1 MDRVKALLSWLKD
14 LALRGFAIFQA
25 NKMSVYSGYAT
36 LFIVTAIFP
45 CIILIISIVNLL
57 PGYSTKDVADIF
69 FQILPDLGP
78 IREFVESMM
87 TNLKSQSGGLLAS
100 AAAVTTLWSA
110 SKGVSAVQKGLNQLD
125 EAPVMTPA
133 LDAELGDD
141 SDAALGE
148 ESDAESCEEPGA
160 ESGEDSDAALTAAL
174 DENLDADLGEEP
186 GEAADEDPDE
196 DPSEDADAEDKAA
209 KKEKAAG
216 LIEKGMVLAKG
227 ILKRLLFTLMIII
240 LIPALLV
247 FEMLGDSIAGLICSS
262 IEKLNIEGLNSLMPY
277 VDSIFN
283 VTALVVIAFALLV
296 ILEIFAHLP
305 DKRRTLKSQ
314 LPGAIL
320 TGVCWL
326 AFTELFSF
334 FIPRFYHASSL
345 YGSLA
350 SLFLLLLWLRF
361 VVMILF
367 GGGVLNR
374 TLEEQKLA
382 READDEAGEADA
394 ADDKS
399 DS

>member
-1 MDRVKALLSWLKD
+1 MDRVKALFSWLKN

-25 NKMSVYSGYAT
+25 NKMSVNSGYAT

-133 LDAELGDD
+133 PDAALDND
-141 SDAALGE
+141 SDVALGEALGE
-148 ESDAESCEEPGA
+148 EPDA

-174 DENLDADLGEEP
+174 DKGLVADLGDDLGEEP

-216 LIEKGMVLAKG
+216 LIGKGMVLAKG

-296 ILEIFAHLP
+296 ILEIFARLP

-374 TLEEQKLA
+374 TLEEQKLD
-382 READDEAGEADA
+382 READDAGGEAD
-394 ADDKS
+394 
-399 DS
+399 

>member
-1 MDRVKALLSWLKD
+1 MDRVKALLSWLKN

-133 LDAELGDD
+133 PDAELAAD
-141 SDAALGE
+141 SGK
-148 ESDAESCEEPGA
+148 
-160 ESGEDSDAALTAAL
+160 DSDAALTAAL
-174 DENLDADLGEEP
+174 DGNLDADLGEEP
-186 GEAADEDPDE
+186 GEAVDEDPDE
-196 DPSEDADAEDKAA
+196 DPSEDVGADDKAA
-209 KKEKAAG
+209 KKEMAAG
-216 LIEKGMVLAKG
+216 LIAKGLVLAKG

-262 IEKLNIEGLNSLMPY
+262 IEKLNIEGLNRLMPY

-350 SLFLLLLWLRF
+350 SLFLLLLWLHF

-382 READDEAGEADA
+382 REAGST
-394 ADDKS
+394 K
-399 DS
+399 

>member
-133 LDAELGDD
+133 ADAELIEEP
-141 SDAALGE
+141 DANLGT
-148 ESDAESCEEPGA
+148 ESD
-160 ESGEDSDAALTAAL
+160 
-174 DENLDADLGEEP
+174 
-186 GEAADEDPDE
+186 EAAD
-196 DPSEDADAEDKAA
+196 ADDKDA

-216 LIEKGMVLAKG
+216 LIGKGMVLAKA

-374 TLEEQKLA
+374 TLEERKL
-382 READDEAGEADA
+382 AGEADGEAGADNA
-394 ADDKS
+394 ADD
-399 DS
+399 

>member
-1 MDRVKALLSWLKD
+1 MDRVKALLSRLKD

-133 LDAELGDD
+133 
-141 SDAALGE
+141 SDAALDDDF
-148 ESDAESCEEPGA
+148 DAALGEEPGA
-160 ESGEDSDAALTAAL
+160 ESGEDSDVALG
-174 DENLDADLGEEP
+174 ENLDADLGEELV
-186 GEAADEDPDE
+186 EAADEDPDE
-196 DPSEDADAEDKAA
+196 DPSEDADEADKAA
-209 KKEKAAG
+209 KKEMAAG
-216 LIEKGMVLAKG
+216 LIAKGLVLAKG

-296 ILEIFAHLP
+296 ILEIFARLP

-382 READDEAGEADA
+382 READGVADEADTEADK
-394 ADDKS
+394 ADSAGGTAD
-399 DS
+399 

>member
-1 MDRVKALLSWLKD
+1 
-14 LALRGFAIFQA
+14 
-25 NKMSVYSGYAT
+25 MSVYSGYAT

-133 LDAELGDD
+133 PEAELGVEPGSESRED
-141 SDAALGE
+141 SDAALG
-148 ESDAESCEEPGA
+148 AEPGA
-160 ESGEDSDAALTAAL
+160 DSGEDSDAALTAAL

-196 DPSEDADAEDKAA
+196 DPSEDVGADDKAA
-209 KKEKAAG
+209 KKEMAAG
-216 LIEKGMVLAKG
+216 LIAKGLVLAKG

-296 ILEIFAHLP
+296 ILEIFARLP

-382 READDEAGEADA
+382 READGEAGADNA
-394 ADDKS
+394 ADD
-399 DS
+399 

>member
-1 MDRVKALLSWLKD
+1 MDRVKALLSWLKN

-133 LDAELGDD
+133 PDAALDND
-141 SDAALGE
+141 SDVALGEALGE
-148 ESDAESCEEPGA
+148 EPDA

-174 DENLDADLGEEP
+174 DKGLVADLGDDLGEEP

-216 LIEKGMVLAKG
+216 LIGKGMVLAKG

-361 VVMILF
+361 VLMILF

-382 READDEAGEADA
+382 REAGST
-394 ADDKS
+394 K
-399 DS
+399 

>member
-1 MDRVKALLSWLKD
+1 MDRVKALLSRLKD
-14 LALRGFAIFQA
+14 LAIRGFAIFQA

-45 CIILIISIVNLL
+45 CLILIISIVNLL

-125 EAPVMTPA
+125 EDPVMTPA
-133 LDAELGDD
+133 PDAELAANSA
-141 SDAALGE
+141 SD
-148 ESDAESCEEPGA
+148 EEPGA
-160 ESGEDSDAALTAAL
+160 ESGEDSVAALTAAL
-174 DENLDADLGEEP
+174 DEELAADLGEEP
-186 GEAADEDPDE
+186 GEAEDEDPDE
-196 DPSEDADAEDKAA
+196 DPSDDADAEDKAA
-209 KKEKAAG
+209 KKEKLSG
-216 LIEKGMVLAKG
+216 LIGKGMVLAKAT
-227 ILKRLLFTLMIII
+227 LKRLLFTLMIII

-262 IEKLNIEGLNSLMPY
+262 IEKLDIKGLNSLMPY

-374 TLEEQKLA
+374 TLEERKL
-382 READDEAGEADA
+382 AGEADN
-394 ADDKS
+394 
-399 DS
+399 

>member
-1 MDRVKALLSWLKD
+1 MDRVKALFSWLKN

-133 LDAELGDD
+133 PDAALDND
-141 SDAALGE
+141 SDVALGEALGE
-148 ESDAESCEEPGA
+148 EPDA

-174 DENLDADLGEEP
+174 DKGLVADLGDDLGEEP

-216 LIEKGMVLAKG
+216 LIGKGMVLAKG

-296 ILEIFAHLP
+296 ILEIFARLP

-374 TLEEQKLA
+374 TLEEQKLD
-382 READDEAGEADA
+382 RETDDAGGEAD
-394 ADDKS
+394 
-399 DS
+399 

>member
-1 MDRVKALLSWLKD
+1 MDRVKALLSWLKN

-133 LDAELGDD
+133 
-141 SDAALGE
+141 
-148 ESDAESCEEPGA
+148 P
-160 ESGEDSDAALTAAL
+160 DAALTAAL
-174 DENLDADLGEEP
+174 DENLDADLGEELV
-186 GEAADEDPDE
+186 EAADEDPDE
-196 DPSEDADAEDKAA
+196 DPSEDVGADDKAA
-209 KKEKAAG
+209 KKEMAAG
-216 LIEKGMVLAKG
+216 LIAKGLVLAKG

-296 ILEIFAHLP
+296 ILEIFARLP

-382 READDEAGEADA
+382 READGVADEADTEDEKADSAGVA
-394 ADDKS
+394 AD
-399 DS
+399 

>member
-125 EAPVMTPA
+125 EDPVMTPA
-133 LDAELGDD
+133 LDAEV
-141 SDAALGE
+141 AAN
-148 ESDAESCEEPGA
+148 SSA
-160 ESGEDSDAALTAAL
+160 GEDSDADMDESADSDAEPTAVL
-174 DENLDADLGEEP
+174 DEELAADLGADLGETE
-186 GEAADEDPDE
+186 DEDPDE
-196 DPSEDADAEDKAA
+196 DPSDDGDAADKAA

-216 LIEKGMVLAKG
+216 LIAKGMVIAKAT
-227 ILKRLLFTLMIII
+227 LKRLLFTLMIII

-262 IEKLNIEGLNSLMPY
+262 IEKLDIKGLNDLMPY

-382 READDEAGEADA
+382 GEADD
-394 ADDKS
+394 
-399 DS
+399 

>member
-1 MDRVKALLSWLKD
+1 MDRVKALFSWLKN

-133 LDAELGDD
+133 PDAALAANSSEDEDADAELG
-141 SDAALGE
+141 E
-148 ESDAESCEEPGA
+148 ESNAT
-160 ESGEDSDAALTAAL
+160 SGEDSNAALTAGL
-174 DENLDADLGEEP
+174 DEGLVADLGADLGEEP

-216 LIEKGMVLAKG
+216 LIAKGMVFAKAT
-227 ILKRLLFTLMIII
+227 LKRLLFTLMIII

-262 IEKLNIEGLNSLMPY
+262 IEKLNIEGLNNLMPY

-283 VTALVVIAFALLV
+283 VTALVVIAFALLD
-296 ILEIFAHLP
+296 FRP
-305 DKRRTLKSQ
+305 
-314 LPGAIL
+314 
-320 TGVCWL
+320 
-326 AFTELFSF
+326 
-334 FIPRFYHASSL
+334 SS
-345 YGSLA
+345 
-350 SLFLLLLWLRF
+350 
-361 VVMILF
+361 
-367 GGGVLNR
+367 
-374 TLEEQKLA
+374 
-382 READDEAGEADA
+382 
-394 ADDKS
+394 
-399 DS
+399 

>member
-1 MDRVKALLSWLKD
+1 
-14 LALRGFAIFQA
+14 
-25 NKMSVYSGYAT
+25 
-36 LFIVTAIFP
+36 
-45 CIILIISIVNLL
+45 
-57 PGYSTKDVADIF
+57 
-69 FQILPDLGP
+69 
-78 IREFVESMM
+78 
-87 TNLKSQSGGLLAS
+87 
-100 AAAVTTLWSA
+100 
-110 SKGVSAVQKGLNQLD
+110 
-125 EAPVMTPA
+125 
-133 LDAELGDD
+133 
-141 SDAALGE
+141 
-148 ESDAESCEEPGA
+148 
-160 ESGEDSDAALTAAL
+160 
-174 DENLDADLGEEP
+174 
-186 GEAADEDPDE
+186 
-196 DPSEDADAEDKAA
+196 
-209 KKEKAAG
+209 
-216 LIEKGMVLAKG
+216 MVLAKD

-240 LIPALLV
+240 LIPALLA

-382 READDEAGEADA
+382 READGVADEADTEDEKADSAGVA
-394 ADDKS
+394 AD
-399 DS
+399 

>member
-1 MDRVKALLSWLKD
+1 MDRIKALLSGLKD

-45 CIILIISIVNLL
+45 CLILIISIVNLL

-133 LDAELGDD
+133 PDAEL
-141 SDAALGE
+141 
-148 ESDAESCEEPGA
+148 
-160 ESGEDSDAALTAAL
+160 
-174 DENLDADLGEEP
+174 
-186 GEAADEDPDE
+186 DEDPDE
-196 DPSEDADAEDKAA
+196 ESDEAADADDKDA

-216 LIEKGMVLAKG
+216 LIGKGMVLAKA

-374 TLEEQKLA
+374 TLEERKFA
-382 READDEAGEADA
+382 RETDGEAGEDNA
-394 ADDKS
+394 ADD
-399 DS
+399 

>member
-1 MDRVKALLSWLKD
+1 
-14 LALRGFAIFQA
+14 
-25 NKMSVYSGYAT
+25 MSVYSGYAT

-133 LDAELGDD
+133 PDAEPGEALIAD
-141 SDAALGE
+141 SDASPDE
-148 ESDAESCEEPGA
+148 ELA
-160 ESGEDSDAALTAAL
+160 
-174 DENLDADLGEEP
+174 ADL

-196 DPSEDADAEDKAA
+196 DPSDDADAEDKVA
-209 KKEKAAG
+209 KKEKLSG
-216 LIEKGMVLAKG
+216 LIGKGMVLAKAT
-227 ILKRLLFTLMIII
+227 LKRLLFTLMIII

-262 IEKLNIEGLNSLMPY
+262 IEKLDIKGLNSLMPY

-305 DKRRTLKSQ
+305 DKSRTLKSQ

-374 TLEEQKLA
+374 TLEERKLA
-382 READDEAGEADA
+382 RETDGEAGEDNA
-394 ADDKS
+394 ADD
-399 DS
+399 

>member
-1 MDRVKALLSWLKD
+1 
-14 LALRGFAIFQA
+14 
-25 NKMSVYSGYAT
+25 
-36 LFIVTAIFP
+36 
-45 CIILIISIVNLL
+45 
-57 PGYSTKDVADIF
+57 
-69 FQILPDLGP
+69 
-78 IREFVESMM
+78 
-87 TNLKSQSGGLLAS
+87 
-100 AAAVTTLWSA
+100 
-110 SKGVSAVQKGLNQLD
+110 
-125 EAPVMTPA
+125 
-133 LDAELGDD
+133 
-141 SDAALGE
+141 
-148 ESDAESCEEPGA
+148 
-160 ESGEDSDAALTAAL
+160 
-174 DENLDADLGEEP
+174 
-186 GEAADEDPDE
+186 
-196 DPSEDADAEDKAA
+196 
-209 KKEKAAG
+209 
-216 LIEKGMVLAKG
+216 MVLAKD

-240 LIPALLV
+240 LIPALLA

-374 TLEEQKLA
+374 TLEERKLA
-382 READDEAGEADA
+382 RETDGEAGEDNA
-394 ADDKS
+394 ADD
-399 DS
+399 

>member
-45 CIILIISIVNLL
+45 CLILIISIVNLL

-133 LDAELGDD
+133 PDAELI
-141 SDAALGE
+141 E
-148 ESDAESCEEPGA
+148 ESDANLGTES
-160 ESGEDSDAALTAAL
+160 D
-174 DENLDADLGEEP
+174 
-186 GEAADEDPDE
+186 EAAD
-196 DPSEDADAEDKAA
+196 ADDKAA
-209 KKEKAAG
+209 KKEKAVG
-216 LIEKGMVLAKG
+216 LIGKGMVLAKA

-262 IEKLNIEGLNSLMPY
+262 IEKLNIEGLNSLVPY

-374 TLEEQKLA
+374 TLEERKFA
-382 READDEAGEADA
+382 RETDGEAGEDNA
-394 ADDKS
+394 ADD
-399 DS
+399 

>member
-45 CIILIISIVNLL
+45 CLILIISIVNLL

-133 LDAELGDD
+133 PDAEP
-141 SDAALGE
+141 GE
-148 ESDAESCEEPGA
+148 ELAADSCEG
-160 ESGEDSDAALTAAL
+160 SDAALTAAL
-174 DENLDADLGEEP
+174 DGNLDADLGEEP

-196 DPSEDADAEDKAA
+196 DPSEDADAEDKVA
-209 KKEKAAG
+209 KKEKLSG
-216 LIEKGMVLAKG
+216 LIGKGMVLAKAT
-227 ILKRLLFTLMIII
+227 LKRLLFTLMIII

-262 IEKLNIEGLNSLMPY
+262 IEKLDIKGLNSLMPY

-374 TLEEQKLA
+374 TLEERKFA
-382 READDEAGEADA
+382 RETDGEAGEDNA
-394 ADDKS
+394 ADD
-399 DS
+399 

>member
-133 LDAELGDD
+133 P
-141 SDAALGE
+141 DAAL
-148 ESDAESCEEPGA
+148 D
-160 ESGEDSDAALTAAL
+160 
-174 DENLDADLGEEP
+174 EEP

-216 LIEKGMVLAKG
+216 LIGKGMVLAKG

-296 ILEIFAHLP
+296 ILEIFARLP

-382 READDEAGEADA
+382 READGVADEADTEADK
-394 ADDKS
+394 ADSAGGTAD
-399 DS
+399 